1 MLRLFYW
8 RLWWCTV
15 FYFIAHN
22 NNNCP
27 AVDKENGLPSREKLK
42 DNFFYSE
49 VQLHFFFLLGHKGH
63 YISPSF
69 FSAADQFF
77 CHFVNFRS
85 PSCMAIS

>member
-27 AVDKENGLPSREKLK
+27 VDKENGLPSREKLK

-49 VQLHFFFLLGHKGH
+49 VQLHF
-63 YISPSF
+63 SF
-69 FSAADQFF
+69 Y
-77 CHFVNFRS
+77 
-85 PSCMAIS
+85 

>member
-49 VQLHFFFLLGHKGH
+49 VQLHF
-63 YISPSF
+63 SF
-69 FSAADQFF
+69 Y
-77 CHFVNFRS
+77 
-85 PSCMAIS
+85 

>member
-69 FSAADQFF
+69 FSAADKFF
-77 CHFVNFRS
+77 FFVF
-85 PSCMAIS
+85 

>member
-63 YISPSF
+63 YLFPF
-69 FSAADQFF
+69 ADQVFI
-77 CHFVNFRS
+77 RS
-85 PSCMAIS
+85 GVVSAYLLSGK

>member
-27 AVDKENGLPSREKLK
+27 VDKENGLPSREKLK

-69 FSAADQFF
+69 F
-77 CHFVNFRS
+77 
-85 PSCMAIS
+85 